1 MNQIKLLLMSGILL
15 PMLPGVVPAAV
26 ASDVA
31 VVVQPNLPV
40 DDLTFAELRKILMG
54 ERQFWPSNVRVTLLI
69 RAPVAHERD
78 VVIKNILQMTEAQ
91 FRQYWISKV
100 FRAESATSPK
110 TVDTNEIAASL
121 VSNIPGSIAFIESTQ
136 VPKNLKVLRIDGR
149 LPGEKGYPFN

>member
-1 MNQIKLLLMSGILL
+1 MNQIKLLLISGVLL
-15 PMLPGVVPAAV
+15 PMLPGVVPAVA

-31 VVVQPNLPV
+31 VVVQRDLPV
-40 DDLTFAELRKILMG
+40 DELTFAELRKILMG

-69 RAPVAHERD
+69 RAPAAHERD
-78 VVIKNILQMTEAQ
+78 IVIKNILQMTEAQ
-91 FRQYWISKV
+91 FSQYWISKV

-110 TVDTNEIAASL
+110 TVYTNEITASL

>member
-1 MNQIKLLLMSGILL
+1 VNQIKLLLMSGILL

-69 RAPVAHERD
+69 RAPAAHERD
-78 VVIKNILQMTEAQ
+78 VVIKTILQMTEAQ

>member
-1 MNQIKLLLMSGILL
+1 
-15 PMLPGVVPAAV
+15 MLPGVVPAAV

-78 VVIKNILQMTEAQ
+78 IVIKNILQMTEAQ
-91 FRQYWISKV
+91 FSQYWISKV

-110 TVDTNEIAASL
+110 TVYTNEIAASL
-121 VSNIPGSIAFIESTQ
+121 VSNIPGSIATS
-136 VPKNLKVLRIDGR
+136 PAAAR
-149 LPGEKGYPFN
+149 LTCWPASPTAGTTRVWRGPISPRR

>member
-1 MNQIKLLLMSGILL
+1 VNQIKLLLISGILL
-15 PMLPGVVPAAV
+15 PMLPGVVPAVA

-31 VVVQPNLPV
+31 VVVQRDLPV
-40 DDLTFAELRKILMG
+40 DELTFAELRKILMG

-69 RAPVAHERD
+69 RAPAAHERD
-78 VVIKNILQMTEAQ
+78 VVIKTILQMTEAQ

-100 FRAESATSPK
+100 FRAESATSPN
-110 TVDTNEIAASL
+110 TVDTNEIAAAL
-121 VSNIPGSIAFIESTQ
+121 VSNIPVSIAFIESTQ